1 MSNNNNDEEKL
12 DKNLEKPQEE
22 EEEDDKLIL
31 NSEIKDSD
39 NDAGPAAIMG
49 DDASEGEVAASQ
61 GEVAASRSD
70 NSEKEEEEKDD
81 DDQDALDQQKFLQ
94 WVRNRFGECSKSNL
108 RFGECSKCHLRLSE
122 CCKEILIEILTSS
135 PICKFFPCYSSL
147 NPLID
152 PCLDPCSCSGH

>member
-70 NSEKEEEEKDD
+70 DSGKEEEED

-94 WVRNRFGECSKSNL
+94 WVRNRFGRWSKSNL
-108 RFGECSKCHLRLSE
+108 RFGECCKSHLRFSE
-122 CCKEILIEILTSS
+122 CCKEILIEILTFN
-135 PICKFFPCYSSL
+135 PICKFLPCYSSL